1 MYRAFNVEI
10 TDNEMDSLLKDNNQV
25 YDDFLSISHSHKQ
38 YIQQSLDNFLLHDDS
53 IDVAYLEKD
62 WFPSVDAHVFIS
74 HSHKDIE
81 LVEKFEKWLYQQF
94 GIKCFVDSKVW
105 GYADKLI
112 QQIDDKYSLLNIDYE
127 KDVKTYNYK
136 NCLISSGHIHM
147 ILATALL
154 KMIDKIDY
162 IFFLN
167 TPQSLSL
174 NNIHQ
179 FTYSPWIYYELS
191 LLQFIRRK
199 ISRLRIAEGE
209 MRKSFSMEAENLAMA
224 FPVDI
229 KNLYK
234 LSMTELSRW
243 EMGVPSDEKCPN
255 SALMKLNLL
264 FPDIKLTDNLS
275 KRGGIYG

>member
-1 MYRAFNVEI
+1 
-10 TDNEMDSLLKDNNQV
+10 
-25 YDDFLSISHSHKQ
+25 
-38 YIQQSLDNFLLHDDS
+38 
-53 IDVAYLEKD
+53 
-62 WFPSVDAHVFIS
+62 
-74 HSHKDIE
+74 
-81 LVEKFEKWLYQQF
+81 
-94 GIKCFVDSKVW
+94 
-105 GYADKLI
+105 
-112 QQIDDKYSLLNIDYE
+112 
-127 KDVKTYNYK
+127 
-136 NCLISSGHIHM
+136 M

-179 FTYSPWIYYELS
+179 FTYSPWIYYGLS

-199 ISRLRIAEGE
+199 ISRSRIAEGE

-234 LSMTELSRW
+234 LSMVELSKW
-243 EMGVPSDEKCPN
+243 ETGVPNGEKYPN
-255 SALMKLNLL
+255 SALMKLDLL
-264 FPDIKLTDNLS
+264 FRDK
-275 KRGGIYG
+275 